1 MIHAIID
8 IRRAIFASKSK
19 FTFTSVMCKMINTF
33 AAILAWAKFR
43 SGAIGNFG
51 LAKFARISI
60 CTLALIRSNFV
71 NTRGIVLATI
81 TITIIRVD
89 LTSDTFKS
97 QWTNTAETIKIKF
110 VVFLIRKFQQK
121 WNKKIKTYENLP
133 ASTT

>member
-8 IRRAIFASKSK
+8 ICCAIFASKSK
-19 FTFTSVMCKMINTF
+19 FTFASVMCKMINTF

-97 QWTNTAETIKIKF
+97 QWTNTAETNQNKICSF
-110 VVFLIRKFQQK
+110 F
-121 WNKKIKTYENLP
+121 NKKIPTKME
-133 ASTT
+133 